1 VLSGHS
7 SEKQT
12 TKYKAWA
19 ETLFSASPV
28 AEPVLKQPVYF
39 WAKAWNP
46 AHVGIWEELGPT
58 SLAFLEY
65 MLIGVAGRV
74 SPYLLNRED

>member
-1 VLSGHS
+1 M
-7 SEKQT
+7 Q
-12 TKYKAWA
+12 AP
-19 ETLFSASPV
+19 SPV
-28 AEPVLKQPVYF
+28 PTLKCPVHF

-46 AHVGIWEELGPT
+46 AHTGIWEELGPT

-74 SPYLLNRED
+74 SPGLLNREGIGRSPTVY